1 MSHNM
6 KFVNKITVKI
16 NYKKSRRE
24 CQCKKYRIL
33 RFEKNYLINMYC
45 NTIVK
50 MHKKTKKTEEFLRK
64 IEEYC
69 MLINFIIVIIYHVT
83 YSYQTKH

>member
-1 MSHNM
+1 M
-6 KFVNKITVKI
+6 KV
-16 NYKKSRRE
+16 Y
-24 CQCKKYRIL
+24 
-33 RFEKNYLINMYC
+33 
-45 NTIVK
+45 K
-50 MHKKTKKTEEFLRK
+50 MHTKTKKTEEFLRK